1 MRPSG
6 FLLII
11 ALLTTAGAAAAQ
23 TQSQL
28 EELKKLSIE
37 ELAETDITGSGRRPE
52 QLEEVAAPVS
62 VITSDDLRRYGVMN
76 LPQAL
81 RLADTLHVASVG
93 GPAWAISP
101 RGFNI
106 TTANKMLVMID
117 GRTIYNPVFAGMFWE
132 AQDLVI
138 ADIDRIEVVRGPG
151 GTLWG
156 ANAVNGVIHVI
167 TKNAADTRGTFVNA
181 AIGTDTVG
189 PFAVRHGGRFGA
201 AGSYRVYAKG
211 RANEAAE
218 LVSGGSAG
226 NEHDFGQAG
235 FRIESDR

>member
-1 MRPSG
+1 MQPLLALIVTGLVHAASASAQPQVPSQ
-6 FLLII
+6 
-11 ALLTTAGAAAAQ
+11 AQ
-23 TQSQL
+23 L
-28 EELKKLSIE
+28 AELKKLSIE

-52 QLEEVAAPVS
+52 QLEEVAAAVT

-81 RLADTLHVASVG
+81 RLAETLHVAQVA
-93 GPAWAISP
+93 GPAFAISQ

-117 GRTIYNPVFAGMFWE
+117 GRTVYSPVFAGVFWE

-156 ANAVNGVIHVI
+156 ANAVNGIIHFI
-167 TKNAADTRGTFVNA
+167 MKHASDTS
-181 AIGTDTVG
+181 G
-189 PFAVRHGGRFGA
+189 PLVHSA
-201 AGSYRVYAKG
+201 AGVT
-211 RANEAAE
+211 AAGAF
-218 LVSGGSAG
+218 SP
-226 NEHDFGQAG
+226 
-235 FRIESDR
+235 RP